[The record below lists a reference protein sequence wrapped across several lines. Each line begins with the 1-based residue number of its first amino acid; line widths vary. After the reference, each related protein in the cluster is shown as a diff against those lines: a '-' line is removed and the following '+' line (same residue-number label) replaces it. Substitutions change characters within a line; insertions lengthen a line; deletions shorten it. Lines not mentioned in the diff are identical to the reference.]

1 MSAMGN
7 NWKRPAYSIR
17 LISRRV
23 QLSSGAAIGAY
34 ARFSAD
40 ALVDDGHDVVDHWND
55 QEKSKSKFNGV
66 TSADVRVAFPLW
78 RTGCRHENH
87 YARGHSSY
95 CRQNGQANGGRRA
108 HSAKIRRWNAEIRAV
123 FARDK
128 PFRS

>member
-40 ALVDDGHDVVDHWND
+40 ALVDDGHDVVDHRND

-66 TSADVRVAFPLW
+66 TSADVRVASPFL
-78 RTGCRHENH
+78 
-87 YARGHSSY
+87 SI
-95 CRQNGQANGGRRA
+95 ANRL
-108 HSAKIRRWNAEIRAV
+108 S
-123 FARDK
+123 
-128 PFRS
+128 P